1 MATHVTAIR
10 EVLDWN
16 EGGRATCG
24 KKAESWKG
32 GRRHYEVTDR

>member
-16 EGGRATCG
+16 EGGRATHR
-24 KKAESWKG
+24 KKAESGREG
-32 GRRHYEVTDR
+32 GGTTR